1 MATRFTNSDFTTAA
15 RKLGEKVFKD
25 KEQVV
30 EKEVKQFAD
39 NFYED
44 LFYQKIIGLLFYH
57 SNKITS
63 RNKVFTIIPV
73 RKYVRIN
80 KIVVN

>member
-1 MATRFTNSDFTTAA
+1 MIFM
-15 RKLGEKVFKD
+15 
-25 KEQVV
+25 
-30 EKEVKQFAD
+30 
-39 NFYED
+39 
-44 LFYQKIIGLLFYH
+44 KIYSIKRLSAYYFYH

>member
-1 MATRFTNSDFTTAA
+1 M
-15 RKLGEKVFKD
+15 KI
-25 KEQVV
+25 
-30 EKEVKQFAD
+30 
-39 NFYED
+39 